1 MISVALAMLADI
13 RSSSLRAALVVEDWG
28 VIEIGLAIFARDYDA
43 VINRMLLPYT
53 KPKDAETREA
63 AKQMIK
69 ARLRPVRVKSA

>member
-1 MISVALAMLADI
+1 MFDDGCDEERYDQSCMTC
-13 RSSSLRAALVVEDWG
+13 AALVVEDWG

-53 KPKDAETREA
+53 KPKDPETREA
-63 AKQMIK
+63 ARRMIK

>member
-1 MISVALAMLADI
+1 MLADL
-13 RSSSLRAALVVEDWG
+13 RGSSLRAALVVEDWG

-53 KPKDAETREA
+53 KPQDAATREA

-69 ARLRPVRVKSA
+69 ARLRPVHARKA

>member
-1 MISVALAMLADI
+1 MASTALTFRLTWI
-13 RSSSLRAALVVEDWG
+13 HGCAALVVEEWG

-53 KPKDAETREA
+53 RPEDPETREA

-69 ARLRPVRVKSA
+69 ARLRPVRVKAA